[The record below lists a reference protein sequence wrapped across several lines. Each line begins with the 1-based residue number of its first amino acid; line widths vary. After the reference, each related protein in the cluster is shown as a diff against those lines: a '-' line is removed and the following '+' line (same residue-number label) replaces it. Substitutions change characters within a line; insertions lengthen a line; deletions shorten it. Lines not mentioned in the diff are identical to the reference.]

1 MKINREYLREIWQ
14 YREIC
19 YFFVWRDVKV
29 RYKQTVLGALW
40 AVLQPFCTMVV
51 FTLFFGKIAKMP
63 SDGIPYPVFSYAA
76 LVPWTYFS
84 GALSNSANSLVGNS
98 HLMTKIYFPRV
109 AVPASSAIVGLI
121 DFAIASVILVGLLLY
136 FDMPLSWGL
145 LAWPLLVV
153 PLLFLAMGIG
163 LILASL
169 NVKYR
174 DIKYVIPF
182 GIQLLLYATPI
193 IYPASLI
200 PERYRIY
207 FLLNPLSGFIEAFR
221 AVVLPSRDFPLVAF
235 LTSLAVT
242 IVIFAVGF
250 VYFRKTEKYFAD
262 II

>member
-1 MKINREYLREIWQ
+1 MKINREYFREIWQ
-14 YREIC
+14 YREIF

-40 AVLQPFCTMVV
+40 AVLQPFLTMVV

-84 GALSNSANSLVGNS
+84 GALSMSGSSLVGNS

-145 LAWPLLVV
+145 LAWPLLAI
-153 PLLFLAMGIG
+153 PLFLLALGIG

-182 GIQLLLYATPI
+182 GIQLLLFATPI
-193 IYPASLI
+193 IYPSSII
-200 PERYRIY
+200 PEQYRSI
-207 FLLNPLSGFIEAFR
+207 FLLNPLSGLIEAFR
-221 AVVLPSRDFPLVAF
+221 FVVLPSRNFPLESF
-235 LTSLAVT
+235 LTSLGAT
-242 IVIFAVGF
+242 IVIFVVGF
-250 VYFRKTEKYFAD
+250 VYFRKTERYFAD